1 MFVTP
6 LTIRVP
12 ELDPKK
18 VIGKDGVKD
27 KEHERKKL
35 EARGD
40 WENCVQS
47 DVTLVILL
55 K

>member
-18 VIGKDGVKD
+18 VSWKGGVKD

-35 EARGD
+35 EARGE

-47 DVTLVILL
+47 DVTVITLL